1 MDGLYRENKEMV
13 TETKKLERQLE
24 KRLKENPVQE
34 SFVDGLELELKN
46 LKFKVKYLSEKVQKE
61 G

>member
-1 MDGLYRENKEMV
+1 MV

-34 SFVDGLELELKN
+34 SFVDGLELDLKN
-46 LKFKVKYLSEKVQKE
+46 LRFKVKYLTGKI
-61 G
+61 